1 VTPPVGTWEQIGIV
15 VLFCALL
22 IAVGGTFVKA
32 IRDVIKIYMDGQSG
46 MSKEWQKWLEGQK
59 QIDVE
64 QRTNDRQ
71 QIAGLARSV
80 SDVSVAVERL
90 TDTVTS
96 HIEKDDTR
104 FSILLGEKQPGKSSS
119 GGRSL

>member
-15 VLFCALL
+15 LVFCVLL
-22 IAVGGTFVKA
+22 IAIGGTFVKA
-32 IRDVIKIYMDGQSG
+32 IRDMINVYIDWQAKLNT
-46 MSKEWQKWLEGQK
+46 EWQKWLESQK
-59 QIDVE
+59 QIDIE

-90 TDTVTS
+90 TDTVTT
-96 HIEKDDTR
+96 HIDKDDAR
-104 FSILLGEKQPGKSSS
+104 FAILLGEGKPNKAS
-119 GGRSL
+119 GGRAL